1 MQWYEQEWFRFV
13 SLSLKVSLALSALY
27 LGWVFYDRANT
38 DFRNAPEER
47 SLQADLYVYPPRAN
61 ATTLESARRKL
72 IGIPL
77 WVREGW
83 RRSCDQDERFLGP
96 LEVVTIT
103 AVDSRDGIAWAR
115 LDKTGEPCDIAISQ
129 NGTFFADEVFF
140 IEDPVE
146 TYNHWL
152 ATDWEKIRAHVAEPG
167 MSYAQIGFALGIG
180 RITSGLPGDGVVEYR
195 AAEQGGLDPMRI
207 TFEDYIAVSV
217 TPISSRGN

>member
-1 MQWYEQEWFRFV
+1 MQWYEQEWFLFV

-27 LGWVFYDRANT
+27 LAWVFYDRANT
-38 DFRNAPEER
+38 DFRTEPEER
-47 SLQADLYVYPPRAN
+47 SLPADLYIYLPRAN

-83 RRSCDQDERFLGP
+83 SRGCEQDDRLLGP

-103 AVDSRDGIAWAR
+103 AIESRGDIAWAR
-115 LDKTGEPCDIAISQ
+115 LDKDGKPCDIAISQ
-129 NGTFFADEVFF
+129 NGRFFADEVFF

-146 TYNHWL
+146 TYDHWL
-152 ATDWEKIRAHVAEPG
+152 DTDWEKIRNHVAEPG
-167 MSYAQIGFALGIG
+167 MSYAQIGFALGLG
-180 RITSGLPGDGVVEYR
+180 RITRGLPGDGVVEYR
-195 AAEQGGLDPMRI
+195 AAERGGLAPVRI

-217 TPISSRGN
+217 TPIAARGN